1 MLKAPQR
8 GFVQKEY
15 ENRLNKMQKFMFANK
30 VDVILLTTQVDIEY
44 YTGFKT
50 QFLQSPTRPWY
61 LLLPLEGEI
70 QAIIPTIG
78 LSGMQGTWV
87 NDIQTWSSPNP
98 LDEGISL
105 LTASIKKL
113 MKKFQTLGLPQGHE
127 STLRMPIND
136 YERLK
141 NNLCSYEFKDV
152 TKILR
157 YARYVKSPA
166 EIEKIKYICEIT
178 SQGFKD
184 LPSLLKLGESEREN
198 CQRFKKHL
206 LDLGVDDSPYLISGS
221 GQNGYGSIIMGPSER
236 ILEKGDI
243 FIIDTGSVYDSYF
256 CDFDRNYAFSYASSE
271 AKKAYEVVFKATEAG
286 FATCQVGNT
295 TSDVYKAMNDIMQ
308 KGGALGNS
316 VGRLGH
322 GLGLQLTEW
331 PSNTLNDN
339 TPLEEGVILTLE
351 PGMEYLDGKEMV
363 HEENV
368 LITSNGPVWLSSR
381 AEEELPIII

>member
-1 MLKAPQR
+1 MFKAPKR
-8 GFVQKEY
+8 GFIQKEY
-15 ENRLNKMQKFMFANK
+15 ENRLAKMQKFMFENC

-61 LLLPLEGEI
+61 LLLPLEGQI

-87 NDIQTWSSPNP
+87 KDIQTWSSPNP

-105 LTASIKKL
+105 LTASIKAL
-113 MKKFQTLGLPQGHE
+113 MKRFKTIGLPQGHE

-141 NNLCSYEFKDV
+141 NNLDSYEFKDV

-157 YARYVKSPA
+157 YARYIKSPA
-166 EIEKIKYICEIT
+166 EIQKIKYICDLT
-178 SQGFKD
+178 SKGFKN

-256 CDFDRNYAFSYASSE
+256 CDFDRNYAFSYASDE
-271 AKKAYEVVFKATEAG
+271 AKKAYDVVFKATDAG
-286 FATCQVGNT
+286 FDACQVGNT

-331 PSNTLNDN
+331 PSNTLLDN

-351 PGMEYLDGKEMV
+351 PGMEYLEGKEMV

-368 LITSNGPVWLSSR
+368 LITSNGPVWLRWR
-381 AEEELPIII
+381 ADENLPII

>member
-1 MLKAPQR
+1 MLKAPKR
-8 GFVQKEY
+8 GFSKIEY
-15 ENRLNKMQKFMFANK
+15 ENRLIKMQKFMYANK
-30 VDVILLTTQVDIEY
+30 IDVILLTTQVDIEY

-87 NDIQTWSSPNP
+87 NNIQTWSSPNP
-98 LDEGISL
+98 QDEGITL
-105 LTASIKKL
+105 LTASIKAL
-113 MKKFQTLGLPQGHE
+113 MKRFNTIGLPKGHE

-141 NNLCSYEFKDV
+141 NNLASYEFADV

-157 YARYVKSPA
+157 YARYIKSPA

-178 SQGFKD
+178 SKGFKD
-184 LPSLLKLGESEREN
+184 LPSLLKLGQSEREN

-236 ILEKGDI
+236 ILEEGDI

-256 CDFDRNYAFSYASSE
+256 CDFDRNYAFSYASDES
-271 AKKAYEVVFKATEAG
+271 KKAYDVVFKATDAG
-286 FATCQVGNT
+286 FDACQVGNT
-295 TSDVYKAMNDIMQ
+295 TSDVYKVMNDIMQ

-331 PSNTLNDN
+331 PSNTLMDN

-351 PGMEYLDGKEMV
+351 PGMEYLEGKEMV

-368 LITSNGPVWLSSR
+368 LITANGPIWLSTR
-381 AEEELPIII
+381 ADENLPII

>member
-1 MLKAPQR
+1 MLKAPKR
-8 GFVQKEY
+8 GFSKIEY
-15 ENRLNKMQKFMFANK
+15 ENRLIKMQKFMYANK
-30 VDVILLTTQVDIEY
+30 IDVILLTTQVDIEY

-87 NDIQTWSSPNP
+87 NNIQTWSSPNP
-98 LDEGISL
+98 QDEGITL
-105 LTASIKKL
+105 LTASIKAL
-113 MKKFQTLGLPQGHE
+113 MKRFNTIGLPKGHE

-141 NNLCSYEFKDV
+141 NNLASYEFADV

-157 YARYVKSPA
+157 YARYIKSPA

-178 SQGFKD
+178 SKGFKD
-184 LPSLLKLGESEREN
+184 LPSLLKLGQSEREN

-206 LDLGVDDSPYLISGS
+206 LDLGVDYSPYLISGS

-236 ILEKGDI
+236 ILEEGDI

-256 CDFDRNYAFSYASSE
+256 CDFDRNYAFSYASDES
-271 AKKAYEVVFKATEAG
+271 KKAYDVVFKATDAG
-286 FATCQVGNT
+286 FDACQVGNT
-295 TSDVYKAMNDIMQ
+295 TSDVYKVMNDIMQ

-331 PSNTLNDN
+331 PSNTLMDN

-351 PGMEYLDGKEMV
+351 PGMEYLEGKEMV

-368 LITSNGPVWLSSR
+368 LITANGPIWLSTR
-381 AEEELPIII
+381 ADENLPII

>member
-8 GFVQKEY
+8 GFIQKEY
-15 ENRLNKMQKFMFANK
+15 ENRLSKMQKFMFENK
-30 VDVILLTTQVDIEY
+30 IDVILLTTQIDIEY

-61 LLLPLEGEI
+61 LLLPLKGEI

-98 LDEGISL
+98 QDEGISL
-105 LTASIKKL
+105 LTSSIKKC
-113 MKKFQTLGLPQGHE
+113 MKKFNTIGLPKGHE

-141 NNLCSYEFKDV
+141 NNLSSYEFKDV
-152 TKILR
+152 TNILR
-157 YARYVKSPA
+157 YARYIKSPA
-166 EIEKIKYICEIT
+166 EIEKIKYICALT
-178 SQGFKD
+178 SQGFKN
-184 LPSLLKLGESEREN
+184 LPSLLKLGQSEREN

-236 ILEKGDI
+236 ILLEGDI
-243 FIIDTGSVYDSYF
+243 FILDTGSVYDSYF
-256 CDFDRNYAFSYASSE
+256 CDFDRNYAFSYASDES
-271 AKKAYEVVFKATEAG
+271 KKAYDVVFKATDAG
-286 FATCQVGNT
+286 FEACQIGNT
-295 TSDVYKAMNDIMQ
+295 TSDVYKTMNDIMQ

-331 PSNTLNDN
+331 PSNTLMDN
-339 TPLEEGVILTLE
+339 TPLEEGVVLTLE
-351 PGMEYLDGKEMV
+351 PGMEYLEGKEMV

-368 LITSNGPVWLSSR
+368 LITANGPIWLSSR
-381 AEEELPIII
+381 ADETLPII